1 MRDEVPVT
9 GHQARRLTRSPEDAQ
24 RHGGHGATGERLQ
37 SPEAARHPLR
47 HDNALFI
54 CGGAFVGLE
63 DIIAKRLGRGGFG
76 FDQLSENY
84 QVVADGLFR
93 RVKPEDLVAFGLITE
108 IFGRLPVIAPLDV
121 LPVDGLAR
129 ILQSTK
135 GSLIQPLRKLVR
147 FHGADL
153 IFTDAAVRE
162 IATIALERG
171 TGAGRSLR
179 RFWKGSCLM
188 LSRASG
194 T

>member
-1 MRDEVPVT
+1 MLNGTVTTVPPE
-9 GHQARRLTRSPEDAQ
+9 GGNKRLNQPEI
-24 RHGGHGATGERLQ
+24 
-37 SPEAARHPLR
+37 PL
-47 HDNALFI
+47 DTTNVLLI
-54 CGGAFVGLE
+54 CGGVFVGLE
-63 DIIAKRLGRGGFG
+63 DIIAKRLGRGGFW

-84 QVVADGLFR
+84 QVSADRLLWL
-93 RVKPEDLVAFGLITE
+93 VKPEDLVAFGLITK
-108 IFGRLPVIAPLDV
+108 IIGRLAVIAPLDV

-135 GSLIQPLRKLVR
+135 GSLIQQLRKLVR

-179 RFWKGSCLM
+179 RFWKGTCLM
-188 LSRASG
+188 SMRASG